1 MRLRSLNVF
10 VFLLLLSIR
19 FFAQPQNEP
28 TLQDAA
34 RNALPKEI
42 STSEIV
48 RAVNDGVWN
57 SSRTAVAISINM
69 ASKPSILFVFLKL
82 DSGRYKAAD
91 VSGVEA
97 ASLGV
102 LGMSKKADYDRVETT
117 PIEWLPRDDGRFQL
131 VMRTRAWKAGQ
142 RYTVSERLLITS
154 GGTPLYR

>member
-1 MRLRSLNVF
+1 
-10 VFLLLLSIR
+10 
-19 FFAQPQNEP
+19 
-28 TLQDAA
+28 
-34 RNALPKEI
+34 
-42 STSEIV
+42 
-48 RAVNDGVWN
+48 
-57 SSRTAVAISINM
+57 
-69 ASKPSILFVFLKL
+69 VFLKL

-102 LGMSKKADYDRVETT
+102 LGISKKADYDRVETT
-117 PIEWLPRDDGRFQL
+117 PIEWLPRDDGRFQV